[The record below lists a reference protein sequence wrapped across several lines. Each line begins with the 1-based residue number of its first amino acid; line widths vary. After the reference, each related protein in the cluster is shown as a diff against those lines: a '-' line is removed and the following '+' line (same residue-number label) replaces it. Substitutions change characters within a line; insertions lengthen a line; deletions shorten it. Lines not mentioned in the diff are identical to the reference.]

1 MRILI
6 LGASC
11 AHGRALF
18 RALAEN
24 DATLELCATVGFRA
38 FHFEGVTGLKHQRSL
53 VFEPFEDDWNK
64 LGKVDVLINCISIAT
79 EKKHAPQTIIQKIS
93 ANRALL
99 GNPRIIQVSV
109 SGATLAT
116 AENGLNQQALAD
128 QQLLCEPNTWV
139 IRPGL
144 ICSRS
149 SELVNSVQRIKEQ
162 IGLAFFPKTMLDAQC
177 ALLTE
182 NDFTDAVLHLIE
194 HRFPDRL
201 VDLYSSER
209 ITFRD
214 VLREAEVR
222 VWFFPERLGAVLSGV
237 FQRFFPSVFF
247 VQTHLAKERTMA
259 GAGLLGREFGSA
271 KHALVR
277 LLQPSKK
284 AKGFSENFN

>member
-18 RALAEN
+18 RAFAEN
-24 DATLELCATVGFRA
+24 DATVELCATVDFRA

-53 VFEPFEDDWNK
+53 VFDPFEDDWSK

-79 EKKHAPQTIIQKIS
+79 EKKYAPHVIVQKIN

-99 GNPRIIQVSV
+99 NNPRIIQVSA
-109 SGATLAT
+109 SGVAIAT
-116 AENGLNQQALAD
+116 AENELNQQAFAD
-128 QQLLCEPNTWV
+128 QLLLRESNTWV

-144 ICSRS
+144 VCSRS
-149 SELVNSVQRIKEQ
+149 SELVNRVQRLKEQ
-162 IGLAFFPKTMLDAQC
+162 IGMVFFPKTMLDAQC

-194 HRFPDRL
+194 HDFPERL

-209 ITFRD
+209 ITLRD
-214 VLREAEVR
+214 VMRQAKVR
-222 VWFFPERLGAVLSGV
+222 VWFFPAWLASGLSVL
-237 FQRFFPSVFF
+237 FQRFFPPLSF
-247 VQTHLAKERTMA
+247 VQAHLAKEGTKA
-259 GAGLLGREFGSA
+259 GELLLGREFGSA
-271 KHALVR
+271 KHTLVS

-284 AKGFSENFN
+284 PKGFSENFN